1 LLLVTRKKEG
11 GELACCNQV
20 RPLLVEVKMPTD
32 VEIAMK
38 LPVPSMVTDVNRG
51 GAEPA
56 GIKLAGKILLDCNA
70 VHAAPAFVEIIRPLT
85 AFCEKMPTMTWPLF
99 EVDNAVQDLSR
110 PACVRVT
117 VGGLVVLME

>member
-1 LLLVTRKKEG
+1 
-11 GELACCNQV
+11 
-20 RPLLVEVKMPTD
+20 MPTD

-38 LPVPSMVTDVNRG
+38 FPVPSMVTDVNRG

-56 GIKLAGKILLDCNA
+56 GTKLAGKILLDCNA